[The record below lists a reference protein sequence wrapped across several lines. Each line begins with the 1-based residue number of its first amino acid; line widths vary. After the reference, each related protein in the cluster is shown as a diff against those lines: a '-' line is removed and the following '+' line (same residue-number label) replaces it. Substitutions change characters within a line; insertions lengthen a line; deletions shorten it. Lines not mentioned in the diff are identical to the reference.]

1 MSTAEAREGGC
12 WCGAVRYRL
21 TEPLTPI
28 CYCHCSQCVRTHGHV
43 AAFCSTPRSGFKLLK
58 DGGLKWHQCSDIARR
73 AFCSECGSR
82 LFWLGDEDT
91 GTIEIAVGSL
101 DHHRGLEGGRHI
113 FVADKP
119 PYYEILDRLSQR
131 P

>member
-1 MSTAEAREGGC
+1 MRRRPVPLD
-12 WCGAVRYRL
+12 GAANSHLLLPLLPVRPHPRA
-21 TEPLTPI
+21 
-28 CYCHCSQCVRTHGHV
+28 C

-58 DGGLKWHQCSDIARR
+58 DGGLKWHRCSDIARR